1 MFMLR
6 IPSVRAGASTL
17 SDLTSIQTQ
26 IKPTLTRTRFKRFLL
41 TRRLTMSLRR
51 QICVCVFIS
60 MLLLSLP
67 GVAQE
72 TTGGIQGTVKDPQ
85 GAVVPAATV
94 EVTSPALIGKK
105 SATTDAGGFYHFEQ
119 LPPGIYSINVNAP
132 GFAPQT
138 QGSLQVTTGSLPTV
152 NFSLQVGAIT
162 QEVS

>member
-85 GAVVPAATV
+85 GAVVPGATV
-94 EVTSPALIGKK
+94 
-105 SATTDAGGFYHFEQ
+105 D
-119 LPPGIYSINVNAP
+119 
-132 GFAPQT
+132 
-138 QGSLQVTTGSLPTV
+138 
-152 NFSLQVGAIT
+152 
-162 QEVS
+162 